1 MRLIKIL
8 LISFCIIITLS
19 QNVFALEQIINVGE
33 DWVSTGKEVAANDKL
48 TLSTKLLKEKSSAI
62 YNLFLAAATII
73 AVIVGAILGI
83 KFMTAGID
91 QKVEVKQALFP
102 YLISCTVVF
111 GSFGIWKLVV
121 VIMSEI

>member
-1 MRLIKIL
+1 MKLAKIVLIT
-8 LISFCIIITLS
+8 FCIIIALS
-19 QNVFALEQIINVGE
+19 QNIFALEAIINMGE
-33 DWVSTGKEVAANDKL
+33 NWTTTGKDVAATDQL
-48 TLSTKLLKEKSSAI
+48 TLNTELLANKSSAI

-83 KFMTAGID
+83 KFLTAGID

-102 YLISCTVVF
+102 YFISCIVVF